1 MNADMIAARLP
12 GGRRGQALAIGI
24 GLAGILCVWMIAV
37 QPLIDLYQDRAETLE
52 RQSLLRDHMQA
63 VVDTL
68 PALTAAAAG
77 RPSTPAITLL
87 TGNSDAVAAASL
99 QQMVQRIASEAGTSL
114 TAVETLPAA
123 QAGQWRRIPL
133 RVTLSAPWPAL
144 MHLLRGL
151 ETAQVQT
158 VTSDIH
164 FHSATL
170 QAHPVALPIQATFVV
185 AGFRPA
191 G

>member
-1 MNADMIAARLP
+1 MNADALAARLP
-12 GGRRGQALAIGI
+12 GGRKGQALAVAM
-24 GLAGILCVWMIAV
+24 GLVGLLGVWMIAV

-68 PALTAAAAG
+68 PALTAAAN
-77 RPSTPAITLL
+77 RPAAPAIALL

-99 QQMVQRIASEAGTSL
+99 QQMVQRIASESGTSL

-123 QAGQWRRIPL
+123 QTGPWRRIPL
-133 RVTLSAPWPAL
+133 RVTLSASWPVL

-151 ETAQVQT
+151 ETAPVQT

-170 QAHPVALPIQATFVV
+170 QARPVALPVQATFVV
-185 AGFRPA
+185 SGFRPA